1 MTLTTIEL
9 IRIIITL
16 TAIAMLMILGDKVEL
31 IIMIPSYD
39 RKEIMTVTKL

>member
-9 IRIIITL
+9 IRIIMTF

-31 IIMIPSYD
+31 
-39 RKEIMTVTKL
+39 K

>member
-9 IRIIITL
+9 IRIIMTL
-16 TAIAMLMILGDKVEL
+16 TAIAMLMILSDKVEL
-31 IIMIPSYD
+31 NIMIPSYD